1 MDKKKKS
8 IFEKGENSEEKISR
22 VIAGSGIS
30 LTLGATGGIF
40 YLILFILL
48 PRLLRPD
55 KMGLY
60 GAFIAIFWIGW
71 ALLSIGIP
79 QAIAKYIP
87 EHLTTSP
94 KKSKLFA
101 VQGVRLLHLLGF
113 VALVGGVG
121 IIYLLSLGGK
131 LIYVHEGIIL
141 PLLLPSL
148 SVLVAICAIQLYW
161 SINSVL
167 QGYQRL
173 DLVAK
178 NNFAFMSVGC
188 LSAIALVI
196 VAQLRHGIF
205 SLGGEAPPGFYDLSV
220 DIAYAIF
227 GFAIG
232 AFAAYLL
239 ALFYLKRFEIM
250 SAKDFFKLK
259 SPRLSKQIVLFGGL
273 ATIGNVGYMIGL
285 NLDLVVVGFLPH
297 LGIVSLTEA
306 GLYSTAHFYAL
317 APMIVTPLAFAFLP
331 AMAEA
336 YANKDHK
343 LLNKYFRYAFRYA
356 LMVLMPIIFAYG
368 AMAKEIMVCFAGAK
382 YIEVGWIPFL
392 IAVGTSLFFMF
403 YLLMYMLFGLDKP
416 AIAAWAILIGILLE
430 FVGIVMGSLYA
441 GYRGAVLGILLL
453 GVSTFAIT
461 FIYLGRTYKLKL
473 HCSTFLPPLGAAIP
487 PWVIVYFLLP
497 KTSYW
502 ILIDILLF
510 AGIYYIFL
518 ILLGGIEARD
528 LSVVRGWLSSITGK
542 RVANKVSEWGEK
554 LLNSLPSLNW
564 QKS

>member
-1 MDKKKKS
+1 MDKKEKS

-40 YLILFILL
+40 YLVLFILL

-87 EHLTTSP
+87 ERLVVTP
-94 KKSKLFA
+94 KKTKLFA
-101 VQGVRLLHLLGF
+101 AQGIRLLHLLGL
-113 VALVGGVG
+113 VALLVGAG

-131 LIYVHEGIIL
+131 MVWVHEDIAL
-141 PLLLPSL
+141 PLFWPSI
-148 SVLVAICAIQLYW
+148 SALVAICAIQLFW
-161 SINSVL
+161 SINSIL

-188 LSAIALVI
+188 LSAIALVVI
-196 VAQLRHGIF
+196 TQLRYGIF
-205 SLGGEAPPGFYDLSV
+205 SLGEEAPPGFYDLSI
-220 DIAYAIF
+220 DIGAAVF

-232 AFAAYLL
+232 GIIAYLL
-239 ALFYLKRFEIM
+239 ALFYLKRSEIM

-259 SPRLSKQIVLFGGL
+259 SPGLSKQIVLFGGL

-285 NLDLVVVGFLPH
+285 NLDLMVVGFLPH
-297 LGIVSLTEA
+297 LGIIGSTEA
-306 GLYSTAHFYAL
+306 GLYSTAHLYAL

-336 YANKDHK
+336 YANRDHG
-343 LLNKYFRYAFRYA
+343 LLNKYFRYAFRYS
-356 LMVLMPIIFAYG
+356 LMVILPIIFAYG
-368 AMAKEIMVCFAGAK
+368 AMAKEIMVCFAGAN
-382 YIEVGWIPFL
+382 YAEVGWIPFL
-392 IAVGTSLFFMF
+392 IAIGTSLFFMF
-403 YLLMYMLFGLDKP
+403 YLLMYMLFGLGKP
-416 AIAAWAILIGILLE
+416 AVPAWAIL
-430 FVGIVMGSLYA
+430 VGISLESVGIMVGSLLA
-441 GYRGAVLGILLL
+441 GYKGVVLGFLLL
-453 GVSTFAIT
+453 GFSTFGIT
-461 FIYLGRTYKLKL
+461 FIYLCRTYKLKL
-473 HCSTFLPPLGAAIP
+473 PRSAFLPPLGAAIP
-487 PWVIVYFLLP
+487 PWAIVYFLMP

-502 ILIDILLF
+502 ILIDILIF
-510 AGIYYIFL
+510 IGIYCIFL

-528 LSVVRGWLSSITGK
+528 LNVVRGWLSSITGK
-542 RVANKVSEWGEK
+542 RVANKVSDWGEK
-554 LLNSLPSLNW
+554 LLNLLPSINW
-564 QKS
+564 R

>member
-1 MDKKKKS
+1 MDKKEKS

-48 PRLLRPD
+48 PRLLRPE

-60 GAFIAIFWIGW
+60 GAFTAIFWIGW

-87 EHLTTSP
+87 EHLAAAP

-101 VQGVRLLHLLGF
+101 VQGVRLLHLIGF

-121 IIYLLSLGGK
+121 IVCLLSFKGW
-131 LIYVHEGIIL
+131 LIYVHEEIVL

-148 SVLVAICAIQLYW
+148 SALVAICIIQLYW
-161 SINSVL
+161 SINSIL

-178 NNFAFMSVGC
+178 NNFVFMSVGC
-188 LSAIALVI
+188 LSAIALVVI
-196 VAQLRHGIF
+196 TQLRYGIF
-205 SLGGEAPPGFYDLSV
+205 SLGKDALPGFYDLSM
-220 DIAYAIF
+220 DIGAAVF

-232 AFAAYLL
+232 GIAAYLL
-239 ALFYLKRFEIM
+239 SLFYLKRTEIM
-250 SAKDFFKLK
+250 SAKDFFRLK
-259 SPRLSKQIVLFGGL
+259 SPGLSKQIVLFGGL

-297 LGIVSLTEA
+297 LGIISSTEA

-336 YANKDHK
+336 YANKDHR

-356 LMVLMPIIFAYG
+356 LMVTLPIIFAYG
-368 AMAKEIMVCFAGAK
+368 AMAKEIVVCFAGAN
-382 YIEVGWIPFL
+382 YAEVGWLPCL
-392 IAVGTSLFFMF
+392 IAIGTSLFFIF
-403 YLLMYMLFGLDKP
+403 YLLMYMLFGLGKP
-416 AIAAWAILIGILLE
+416 AIAACAILLGISLESIGI
-430 FVGIVMGSLYA
+430 VIGSLYA
-441 GYRGAVLGILLL
+441 GYKGAVLGFLLL
-453 GVSTFAIT
+453 GVSTFAMT
-461 FIYLGRTYKLKL
+461 FIYLHRTYKLKL
-473 HCSTFLPPLGAAIP
+473 HYFTFLPPLGASIP
-487 PWVIVYFLLP
+487 PWAIIYFLLP

-502 ILIDILLF
+502 ILIDILIF
-510 AGIYYIFL
+510 IGIYYIFL

-528 LSVVRGWLSSITGK
+528 LNVVRGWLSSITGK
-542 RVANKVSEWGEK
+542 RVANKVSDWGEK
-554 LLNSLPSLNW
+554 LLNLLPSVNW
-564 QKS
+564 QKG